1 MSAELW
7 PYVVLMVIG
16 FLPNEA
22 WRLVGLVLAR
32 GLNEQSEIVLWS
44 RAVATAILAGVVA
57 KLVVFASGSL
67 ATIPLGVRMGAV
79 VIGFAAFLLIRRSP
93 LAGVLVG
100 EAVLLVGGYF
110 FVP

>member
-32 GLNEQSEIVLWS
+32 GLNEQSQIVLWS

-57 KLVVFASGSL
+57 KLIVFASGSL
-67 ATIPLGVRMGAV
+67 ATIPLGVRMTAV
-79 VIGFAAFLLIRRSP
+79 AVGFAAFLLIRRSP
-93 LAGVLVG
+93 LAGVLAG
-100 EAVLLVGGYF
+100 EAVLLMGGYF
-110 FVP
+110 FAP